1 VTGSTAPEAIT
12 VDLAAL
18 RRRNID
24 HHAVDCVLPVAWLRG
39 VLSGTDAE
47 ASEPAHVALGLHLQP
62 RGVVVATGTLQ
73 VAFDVPCGRCL
84 TPAPVGETARIVATF
99 VPAASARGRS
109 APVAGGS
116 EDEIDDENALGLS
129 EDDLDT
135 WTYEGVTLSL
145 EAMLA
150 EQVKLVYPMR
160 VLCARG
166 DDCRGL
172 CSNCGADLNAQAPE
186 GRTCEACGRPVPRT
200 PVADPPSSL
209 RPGHS
214 AAAAARAGG
223 PDLEPDAG
231 VDLDPQAE
239 PDIDRPESPLAAA
252 LKKLRS

>member
-1 VTGSTAPEAIT
+1 MTGSTAPEALT

-24 HHAVDCVLPVAWLRG
+24 HHAVGCELPVAWLRG
-39 VLSGTDAE
+39 VLSSTDAE
-47 ASEPAHVALGLHLQP
+47 ASQPAQVALGLHLQP

-73 VAFDVPCGRCL
+73 VAFAVPCGRCL
-84 TPAPVGETARIVATF
+84 TLAPVGETARIVATF
-99 VPAASARGRS
+99 VPAASPRGRA
-109 APVAGGS
+109 APDPGGS
-116 EDEIDDENALGLS
+116 KDDGDDENALGLS

-172 CSNCGADLNAQAPE
+172 CSNCGADLNAQAPD
-186 GRTCEACGRPVPRT
+186 GRTCEACGRPVPKT
-200 PVADPPSSL
+200 PVADPPSSV
-209 RPGHS
+209 PSGAS
-214 AAAAARAGG
+214 AAAASRASG

-231 VDLDPQAE
+231 VHAARDAE
-239 PDIDRPESPLAAA
+239 PDPDRPENPLAAA
-252 LKKLRS
+252 LKKLMS